1 MLNQKSYE
9 TETEGVDSK
18 KREGEEKVKE
28 RGQEKDEGR
37 TVRGES
43 QKSRHQ
49 VGVECMKK
57 TILTL
62 PLPMAPGPSTPP
74 PVSGVLPW

>member
-57 TILTL
+57 KILAL
-62 PLPMAPGPSTPP
+62 PLPTGP
-74 PVSGVLPW
+74 

>member
-1 MLNQKSYE
+1 MLNQKQYD
-9 TETEGVDSK
+9 TETEGGDSN
-18 KREGEEKVKE
+18 KREEVEKVKGG
-28 RGQEKDEGR
+28 GQEKDEGR
-37 TVRGES
+37 NVRGES